1 MGDIP
6 YSCHYAGTRKFKDET
21 LKHEF
26 GIEVECKCA
35 NHEELCRCN
44 KVEEG
49 YSHEDMSWCA
59 DWFNPHDFEEDRDD
73 DHDDHDDEHHH
84 DDHHDHHDDDHH
96 HDDHH
101 HDDHHDDHHHHHDD
115 DDQHHGDRD
124 VPVFEF
130 DVKKDA
136 VKKNAALAKF
146 DSLKGKA
153 KEASARFLHNKLA
166 EQQK

>member
-1 MGDIP
+1 MG
-6 YSCHYAGTRKFKDET
+6 
-21 LKHEF
+21 
-26 GIEVECKCA
+26 KCA

-84 DDHHDHHDDDHH
+84 DDHHDHHDDD
-96 HDDHH
+96 
-101 HDDHHDDHHHHHDD
+101 
-115 DDQHHGDRD
+115 DQHHGDRD

-166 EQQK
+166 EQQKIAREQKK